1 MEALETLLDF
11 PEIPFEEFEVWLP
24 DSEDVADF
32 VALSAPL
39 KRRIYHQVVRQ
50 QLYTAGN
57 ILTFSLTFILLQHC
71 TSDYKYT
78 TVQEFNED
86 FGQVVLSLNTA
97 NYPHIAMSEDN
108 VQDGKMYEFALGI
121 GGPSELRLRHSNVNL
136 MTKEVRA
143 SADCCKEGE
152 FR

>member
-57 ILTFSLTFILLQHC
+57 ILTF
-71 TSDYKYT
+71 
-78 TVQEFNED
+78 
-86 FGQVVLSLNTA
+86 
-97 NYPHIAMSEDN
+97 
-108 VQDGKMYEFALGI
+108 
-121 GGPSELRLRHSNVNL
+121 
-136 MTKEVRA
+136 
-143 SADCCKEGE
+143 
-152 FR
+152 